1 MDDFQ
6 CLAASVEA
14 HWFRASDR
22 GRHTGFLAP
31 VPLCWGE
38 DGQADRR
45 RKDQNTPQ
53 RSNSSGAGQNTRLL
67 LTHSANISHAPFL
80 SPSLCL
86 FRSLSN
92 PHTQNDT
99 GGERG
104 RMDCGLLLVPRY
116 RGVLDSAHLGLCLKV
131 SSDWACPWGLSR
143 PTGPDMT

>member
-53 RSNSSGAGQNTRLL
+53 CSNSSGAGQNTRLL
-67 LTHSANISHAPFL
+67 LTHSANISHASFSFPL
-80 SPSLCL
+80 
-86 FRSLSN
+86 SLSI
-92 PHTQNDT
+92 PLTLEPTHPERH
-99 GGERG
+99 GGESEGGWIVNFCLYPGIGVFLTARIW
-104 RMDCGLLLVPRY
+104 DC
-116 RGVLDSAHLGLCLKV
+116 AWK
-131 SSDWACPWGLSR
+131 
-143 PTGPDMT
+143 